1 MATATQGFPQATHIP
16 YRGDAN
22 GGPAPGAESGV
33 DAGASGTSSGA
44 MSISTGGLVI
54 IVVIVVVVC
63 LIGVTTTTLFFLAKK
78 REWKVKE
85 KSFQTQQRSQET
97 RREGPARE
105 SQTNS
110 LHLLDFDHTTWKRG
124 RPQPK
129 LVANNESRQ
138 LKPTGYVEAMGR
150 PGHLDM
156 ARFPNS

>member
-85 KSFQTQQRSQET
+85 KVRSSARKVVT
-97 RREGPARE
+97 ALTPRRAEFPDSAKKSRNPSRGARE
-105 SQTNS
+105 RVTNKFS
-110 LHLLDFDHTTWKRG
+110 PFARL
-124 RPQPK
+124 RPHDLEK
-129 LVANNESRQ
+129 GTAA
-138 LKPTGYVEAMGR
+138 TEAR
-150 PGHLDM
+150 
-156 ARFPNS
+156 SKQ